1 MDQVRTV
8 AEAGADLVRVAVP
21 RDKDAE
27 ALRTIV
33 RDSPIPVIADI
44 HFNHT
49 LALKAIDAG
58 AHCIRLNPGNIGGR
72 EKVAEV
78 AEKATKAGVPM
89 RIGVN
94 SGSLPKHLHELERDQ
109 PVEAL
114 VAAAVEFVELME
126 SLEFTDFK
134 VSIKSTNVPNTIA
147 ANRLLS
153 ERIDYPLHLGI
164 TEAGTKW
171 SGSLKSAV
179 GLGTLLADGV
189 GDTIRISLST
199 FHAEEEV
206 KVAWEILKALGLRE
220 RGPVLIA
227 CPTCGRLQFDM
238 DTVVAE
244 IEDRLEAYED
254 PIEVAVLGCAVNGI
268 GEASHAD
275 FGITGAKNEGLIF
288 AHGEPLRKVKQ
299 DDLVDE
305 LFAEIDK
312 SVQRGGE
319 VVSDDAEQG
328 RGRRVAAEDRG
339 GERGRPHARADRGHG
354 GRGREGRR
362 RHHGAAAGAGRGGVA
377 HGGPALHADLAT
389 RYSSLQQL
397 VRIDRPQDGVVALGP
412 ELQCRDGHR
421 RTVQR
426 GAPDSFAEGP
436 IAEVRLQALRPGT
449 RPADRRRGPARTSRP
464 SRSRSGGAAPLADAG
479 GRVASATVGRRADG
493 DAIRSN
499 RRRRSG
505 VRPSRRGSTEQH
517 RAGGPVM
524 RAGRH
529 DPGVA
534 THDLGRHH
542 RDAAEIRAG
551 GVHRQ
556 ERLRAMAAEPSGRA
570 PELAPGRGEHGGC
583 VRSSASARS
592 ARPWASPASRR
603 L

>member
-1 MDQVRTV
+1 MASKRQIWVGGVPIGGGAPVAVQTMTKTETANLAATMEQIHKV

-21 RDKDAE
+21 RDDDVQ

-78 AEKATKAGVPM
+78 AAKATKAGVPM

-94 SGSLPKHLHELERDQ
+94 SGSLPKHLHELEREN

-114 VAAAVEFVELME
+114 VTAAVEFVEMME
-126 SLEFTDFK
+126 SLDFENFK

-153 ERIDYPLHLGI
+153 ERIPYPIHLGI

-206 KVAWEILKALGLRE
+206 KVAWEILKALQLRE

-238 DTVVAE
+238 DAVVAE
-244 IEDRLEAYED
+244 IEQRLEAYEE
-254 PIEVAVLGCAVNGI
+254 PVEVAVLGCAVNGI

-288 AHGEPLRKVKQ
+288 AHGKPLRKVPQ
-299 DDLVDE
+299 AELVDA

-312 SVQRGGE
+312 SLDRGSVDVDATKAAEGAEWLQRIEEENAGE
-319 VVSDDAEQG
+319 LTPERIAKLEAEKARAEGTDVTAEPFLKPVKG
-328 RGRRVAAEDRG
+328 RKVELDEEASPTAGRRFT
-339 GERGRPHARADRGHG
+339 RA
-354 GRGREGRR
+354 
-362 RHHGAAAGAGRGGVA
+362 
-377 HGGPALHADLAT
+377 
-389 RYSSLQQL
+389 
-397 VRIDRPQDGVVALGP
+397 
-412 ELQCRDGHR
+412 
-421 RTVQR
+421 
-426 GAPDSFAEGP
+426 
-436 IAEVRLQALRPGT
+436 
-449 RPADRRRGPARTSRP
+449 
-464 SRSRSGGAAPLADAG
+464 
-479 GRVASATVGRRADG
+479 
-493 DAIRSN
+493 
-499 RRRRSG
+499 
-505 VRPSRRGSTEQH
+505 
-517 RAGGPVM
+517 
-524 RAGRH
+524 
-529 DPGVA
+529 
-534 THDLGRHH
+534 
-542 RDAAEIRAG
+542 
-551 GVHRQ
+551 
-556 ERLRAMAAEPSGRA
+556 
-570 PELAPGRGEHGGC
+570 
-583 VRSSASARS
+583 
-592 ARPWASPASRR
+592 
-603 L
+603 